1 VGSRGVSSETGRG
14 AGFLF
19 IYFQWSIYMRD
30 SSDFSLEQNVSQV
43 QDAREFEETPASGV
57 DLDEVYASERH
68 SVLVIED
75 EPDTVALLKHILRSA
90 GFNVMG
96 AMSGSEA
103 LKKCAEVR
111 PDLIM
116 LDLMMPDMDGWETY
130 RYLRQISDVPVIVI
144 SAVGDKDDIVRA
156 LRQGV
161 DDYLTKPFF
170 NAEVIAR
177 AQAVLRRYG
186 KSEDVSRLV
195 FPEIDLIIDFQTQK
209 VTLLNQSVQLTN
221 KEFSV
226 LAVLARSAP
235 EVVNYQTIAQQ
246 VWGMDTPDVRKRIK
260 YLVYIIRRKFQTL
273 DTEHE
278 LISNVDRL
286 GYKMNT
292 GESA

>member
-1 VGSRGVSSETGRG
+1 
-14 AGFLF
+14 
-19 IYFQWSIYMRD
+19 M
-30 SSDFSLEQNVSQV
+30 SDITEDTNLSPN
-43 QDAREFEETPASGV
+43 AASGV

-68 SVLVIED
+68 SVLVVED
-75 EPDTVALLKHILRSA
+75 EPDTVMLLKHILRSA

-103 LKKCAEVR
+103 IKKCAEIK
-111 PDLIM
+111 PDLIL

-130 RYLRQISDVPVIVI
+130 RYLRQMGDVPVIVI
-144 SAVGDKDDIVRA
+144 SAVGNKEDIVKA
-156 LRQGV
+156 LRLGI

-186 KSEDVSRLV
+186 KTEDVSRLV
-195 FPEIDLIIDFQTQK
+195 FPDVDLVIDFQTQK
-209 VTLLNQSVQLTN
+209 VTLRDQSVQLTN
-221 KEFSV
+221 KEFAV
-226 LAVLARSAP
+226 LAVLARNAP

-260 YLVYIIRRKFQTL
+260 YLVYIIRRKFQSL
-273 DTEHE
+273 DHSRE

-286 GYKMNT
+286 GYRMNT
-292 GESA
+292 GEA

>member
-1 VGSRGVSSETGRG
+1 
-14 AGFLF
+14 
-19 IYFQWSIYMRD
+19 M
-30 SSDFSLEQNVSQV
+30 SDIT
-43 QDAREFEETPASGV
+43 EETNLSPNMASGV

-68 SVLVIED
+68 SVLVVED
-75 EPDTVALLKHILRSA
+75 EPDTVMLLKHILRSA

-103 LKKCAEVR
+103 IKKCAEIK
-111 PDLIM
+111 PDLIL

-130 RYLRQISDVPVIVI
+130 RYLRQMGDVPVIVI
-144 SAVGDKDDIVRA
+144 SAVGNKEDIVKA
-156 LRQGV
+156 LRLGI

-186 KSEDVSRLV
+186 KTEDVSRLV
-195 FPEIDLIIDFQTQK
+195 FPDVDLVIDFQTQK
-209 VTLLNQSVQLTN
+209 VTLRDQSVQLTN
-221 KEFSV
+221 KEFAV
-226 LAVLARSAP
+226 LAVLARNAP

-260 YLVYIIRRKFQTL
+260 YLVYIIRRKFQSL
-273 DTEHE
+273 DHSRE

-286 GYKMNT
+286 GYRMNT
-292 GESA
+292 GEG

>member
-1 VGSRGVSSETGRG
+1 MAE
-14 AGFLF
+14 F
-19 IYFQWSIYMRD
+19 MD
-30 SSDFSLEQNVSQV
+30 SSDV
-43 QDAREFEETPASGV
+43 AIEEKTGV

-75 EPDTVALLKHILRSA
+75 EPDTVVLLKHILRSA

-96 AMSGSEA
+96 ALNGTEA
-103 LKKCAEVR
+103 LKKCAEIR

-130 RYLRQISDVPVIVI
+130 QYLRQMTDTPVIII
-144 SAVGDKDDIVRA
+144 SAVGNKDDIVKA
-156 LRQGV
+156 LRMGV

-177 AQAVLRRYG
+177 AEAVLRRYG
-186 KSEDVSRLV
+186 KAEEVSRLV
-195 FPEIDLIIDFQTQK
+195 FPDADLIIDFQTQK
-209 VTLLNQSVQLTN
+209 VTLHDQSVQLTN
-221 KEFSV
+221 KEFAI
-226 LAVLARSAP
+226 LAVLARNAP
-235 EVVNYQTIAQQ
+235 EVVNYQAIAQQ
-246 VWGMDTPDVRKRIK
+246 VWGIDTPDVRKRIK

-273 DTEHE
+273 DPEHE

-292 GESA
+292 SEA

>member
-1 VGSRGVSSETGRG
+1 MSERIEGQNEQRVEELGSVAT
-14 AGFLF
+14 
-19 IYFQWSIYMRD
+19 
-30 SSDFSLEQNVSQV
+30 
-43 QDAREFEETPASGV
+43 GV

-68 SVLVIED
+68 SVLVVED
-75 EPDTVALLKHILRSA
+75 EPDTVMLLKHILRSA

-103 LKKCAEVR
+103 LKKCAEIR

-130 RYLRQISDVPVIVI
+130 RYLRQMCDVPVIVI
-144 SAVGDKDDIVRA
+144 SAVGDKEDIVRA
-156 LRQGV
+156 LRLGI

-170 NAEVIAR
+170 NAEVVAR

-186 KSEDVSRLV
+186 KAEDVSRLV
-195 FPEIDLIIDFQTQK
+195 FPEVDLVIDFQTQK
-209 VTLLNQSVQLTN
+209 VTLRDQSVQLTN
-221 KEFSV
+221 KEFAV
-226 LAVLARSAP
+226 LAVLARNAP

-260 YLVYIIRRKFQTL
+260 YLVYIIRRKFQSL
-273 DTEHE
+273 DTDHE
-278 LISNVDRL
+278 LIANVDRL

-292 GESA
+292 GES